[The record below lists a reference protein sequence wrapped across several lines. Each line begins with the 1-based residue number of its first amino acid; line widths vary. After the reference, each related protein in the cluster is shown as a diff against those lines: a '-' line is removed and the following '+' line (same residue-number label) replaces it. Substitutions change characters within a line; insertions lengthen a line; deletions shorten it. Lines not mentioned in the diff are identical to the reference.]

1 MRLVRAIVR
10 DVVDAER
17 ELGAVRRR
25 VGDASIPRT
34 HARDACVRIA
44 VDVVVLQAP
53 KRIAAVAEAEA
64 REPRWRGPPDRL
76 QIAAPIRNARPAVAD
91 VLRMIFVAQDARAR
105 IGEAAFDRER
115 IDADAVDAEGSLDAA
130 RADAPDVLHDA
141 RAAEHERVRLVP

>member
-17 ELGAVRRR
+17 KLGAVRRR

-34 HARDACVRIA
+34 NARDARVRIA
-44 VDVVVLQAP
+44 VAVVVLQAA
-53 KRIAAVAEAEA
+53 KRIAGIAEAEA
-64 REPRWRGPPDRL
+64 REPRRRRPPDGL

-91 VLRMIFVAQDARAR
+91 VLRMILVAQDTRAR
-105 IGEAAFDRER
+105 IGEAAFDCER
-115 IDADAVDAEGSLDAA
+115 IDTDAVDAERSLDAA

-141 RAAEHERVRLVP
+141 RAAEH